1 VAGLADRLQSA
12 VGDRYRIEREL
23 GRGGMAT
30 VYLAQDLSL
39 HRQVALKVLHPEIAA
54 VLGPTRFER
63 EIQTAARLQ
72 HPHILPLFESGGAQ
86 GQLWYSMP
94 YVEGASLRQR
104 LQRERQLPIEDSV
117 TIATQVLSALDYAHR
132 HGIIHRDVK
141 PENILL
147 QDDQAVLADL
157 GIARAIDVA
166 GEERLTETGLA
177 VGTPAYMSPEQ
188 AAGERNLDP
197 RSDVYSMGAVLYE
210 MLAGE
215 APFSGPTAQA
225 VIARRLTE
233 NPRPLRS
240 IRNEIPPQLERTVLK
255 ALARSPADRHRTPG
269 DLARELMAGTVVSP
283 AHSEVRRAPH
293 SRWLVPVV
301 IAGLALLGAWFLL
314 RPRSNPKSALDE
326 SLVAVAPFDV
336 LDPKLQLWRE
346 GLVDL
351 LSRNLDGAG
360 PLRTVSPV
368 VVVRRW
374 SGRGDQ
380 KSAADLGRRTGAG
393 LTLYGSLVSAGGD
406 SVRLSA
412 SLLDVRQG
420 RLVDEWEVRDLADR
434 MDRLS
439 DTLTMRVLQG
449 LGRERAIGSVRLVGY
464 GSSSLPAVKAFL
476 QGEQL
481 LRRSEWDSALSFYE
495 RAIELDSNFA
505 PALRRASTAL
515 GWLRTGHDSL
525 TNAYAFRAGIHNHGL
540 PLRDSLLIGADSIF
554 ASLLDAGT
562 LGVRADSLWG
572 PRLHSFF
579 TMIQRLTARYPEDP
593 EVWILQGEADNHLG
607 PFEDRTRQDQIESFD
622 RAIALDSAF
631 APAYIHPIEIS
642 AQFGRGAVAKYLT
655 PFLRLVHGD
664 KNAEGALLLK
674 ALLDSTM
681 GEADRLRLYE
691 NVKGDGL
698 FSAYLVL
705 SSLPDTGEAAISVS
719 RYITTHLMDKPP
731 FDNLTNARRG
741 YAKCLMS
748 RGHLHA
754 GLRDVPDPDPGP
766 GDLFS
771 EAAIL
776 GAIPA
781 AEVDQNYRKRL
792 QEQVVLPL
800 VMAFPWW
807 AGRGDTAS
815 LHRAATHADSL
826 ARWSANAVTRS
837 QARYASL
844 SAAAHLRLAV
854 RDTARAL
861 TLFTALPRD
870 LCPACFLDRLTLAQ
884 LLMDRRQ
891 DQDAMR
897 ILRVDHPT
905 WTLTPSPTAVLWT
918 LLRGRAAERLNQ
930 KELAVQS
937 YAWVAGMWRKPDPE
951 LAPYVS
957 EAREGLAR
965 LTAERN

>member
-54 VLGPTRFER
+54 VLGPSRFER

-104 LQRERQLPIEDSV
+104 LQRERQLPIEDSI
-117 TIATQVLSALDYAHR
+117 TIATQVLSALEYAHR

-188 AAGERNLDP
+188 AAGERDLDP
-197 RSDVYSMGAVLYE
+197 RSDVYSVGAVLYE

-215 APFSGPTAQA
+215 APFTGPTAQA

-240 IRNEIPPQLERTVLK
+240 IRSEIPSQLERTILK
-255 ALARSPADRHRTPG
+255 ALARSPADRHRTAG
-269 DLARELMAGTVVSP
+269 DLARELMAGTTVSP
-283 AHSEVRRAPH
+283 AHSQVRRPPRT
-293 SRWLVPVV
+293 RWLPAVV

-314 RPRSNPKSALDE
+314 RPHSNPSSALNE

-336 LDPKLQLWRE
+336 LDPKLQLWHE

-393 LTLYGSLVSAGGD
+393 LALYGSLVSAGSD

-412 SLLDVRQG
+412 SLLDVPQG
-420 RLVDEWEVRDLADR
+420 RLVDEWELRDLANR

-515 GWLRTGHDSL
+515 GWIRTGHDSL
-525 TNAYAFRAGIHNHGL
+525 SNAYALRAGIHNHGL
-540 PLRDSLLIGADSIF
+540 PLRDSLLIAADSNF
-554 ASLLDAGT
+554 ASLLEAGP

-572 PRLHSFF
+572 IRLHSFF

-593 EVWILQGEADNHLG
+593 EVWIAQGEADNHLG
-607 PFEDRTRQDQIESFD
+607 PFDDRTRQDQIESFD

-631 APAYIHPIEIS
+631 APAYIHPMEAS
-642 AQFGRGAVAKYLT
+642 AQFGSNAVAKYLR

-664 KNAEGALLLK
+664 KNAEGASLVK
-674 ALLDSTM
+674 ALLDTTM
-681 GEADRLRLYE
+681 GEADRLRLYG

-705 SSLPDTGEAAISVS
+705 SSLPDTGETVISLG
-719 RYITTHLMDKPP
+719 RYITTHLLSAPP
-731 FDNLTNARRG
+731 FDNPKMARWG
-741 YAKCLMS
+741 YSRALMS
-748 RGHLHA
+748 RGHLRA
-754 GLRDVPDPDPGP
+754 GVRELPDPDAGP
-766 GDLFS
+766 GAVFS

-776 GAIPA
+776 GAVPA
-781 AEVDQNYRKRL
+781 AEVAQTYRKRL
-792 QEQVVLPL
+792 DGPDMVPL

-807 AGRGDTAS
+807 ARHGDSAS
-815 LHRAATHADSL
+815 LHTAARRADSL
-826 ARWSANAVTRS
+826 VRRSPSAVTRS
-837 QARYASL
+837 QARYAVL
-844 SAAAHLRLAV
+844 SAAAHLQLAV

-861 TLFTALPRD
+861 TLFAALPRD

-884 LLMDRRQ
+884 LLLERGQ

-905 WTLTPSPTAVLWT
+905 WTVSPSPTAILWT

-951 LAPYVS
+951 LSPYVS

-965 LTAERN
+965 LTAERD